1 MLSAYCTVLQLFLT
15 LHGIWTDIL
24 QVLSIYKVLLLP
36 FFAKNRYIRNKFIKW
51 GCCVCDYGYKNSLP
65 AWPDSLL
72 PKMESCELI
81 DKL

>member
-1 MLSAYCTVLQLFLT
+1 MLSAYCAVLQLFLT

-36 FFAKNRYIRNKFIKW
+36 FFAKIRYIRNKFIKW
-51 GCCVCDYGYKNSLP
+51 GCCVCNCGYKNSLP
-65 AWPDSLL
+65 ARPDSLL
-72 PKMESCELI
+72 PKRESCELI